1 MNFKMIFYTVGQV
14 LLMEAMLIVL
24 PIAVALMYGETTAA
38 LSLAATAGI
47 AFVLGIVLNRAL
59 KTERRSIYAREGLII
74 VSLAWISVSA
84 VGALPFVISGE
95 MHSYIDA
102 LFETVSGF
110 TTTGATV
117 LYGEQ
122 IESMS
127 KGLLFWRSFT
137 HWIGGMGVLVFVMAI
152 IARSPDRSMNILRA
166 EMPGPIVDKLV
177 PKAKDT
183 AKILYIIYIGLTVL
197 LIILLLAGG
206 MPLYDS
212 VVHAMGTAGT
222 GGFSVKADSIGG
234 YNHYIQWVIALFMLL
249 FGINFN
255 IYYLLLIRKFR
266 AGLGSEELWCYFATF
281 ALSAVLVCVSIYPLY
296 ENVSDA
302 IRLAFFQ
309 TSSIMTTTGYVTTDF
324 TVWNAPLA
332 KTVLVVLMFV
342 GSCAG
347 STAGGFKISR
357 LIILFKKIGNEFR
370 RALHP
375 RTASIVKFEGKRV
388 DEGTLS
394 GVSNY
399 LAVYVVAFFA
409 IVVLLSFD
417 TGFCFETNFTAAA
430 SCFNNIGPI
439 YANIAGGGTFQNYSL
454 ISKVVLIFAMLLGRL
469 EIYPLLLTAAPS
481 TWIKK

>member
-177 PKAKDT
+177 PKAKDA
-183 AKILYIIYIGLTVL
+183 AKILYIIY
-197 LIILLLAGG
+197 
-206 MPLYDS
+206 
-212 VVHAMGTAGT
+212 
-222 GGFSVKADSIGG
+222 
-234 YNHYIQWVIALFMLL
+234 
-249 FGINFN
+249 
-255 IYYLLLIRKFR
+255 
-266 AGLGSEELWCYFATF
+266 
-281 ALSAVLVCVSIYPLY
+281 
-296 ENVSDA
+296 
-302 IRLAFFQ
+302 
-309 TSSIMTTTGYVTTDF
+309 
-324 TVWNAPLA
+324 
-332 KTVLVVLMFV
+332 
-342 GSCAG
+342 
-347 STAGGFKISR
+347 
-357 LIILFKKIGNEFR
+357 
-370 RALHP
+370 
-375 RTASIVKFEGKRV
+375 
-388 DEGTLS
+388 
-394 GVSNY
+394 
-399 LAVYVVAFFA
+399 
-409 IVVLLSFD
+409 
-417 TGFCFETNFTAAA
+417 
-430 SCFNNIGPI
+430 
-439 YANIAGGGTFQNYSL
+439 
-454 ISKVVLIFAMLLGRL
+454 
-469 EIYPLLLTAAPS
+469 
-481 TWIKK
+481 